1 MLSHVHSFR
10 SLYNCCSQRYVG
22 ADQRQI
28 ENIYS
33 KRKMKQLV
41 EQLKLK
47 KTAGLLKEDVVKAY
61 AEAQWNMDKF
71 MDDNASFDEY
81 YSLIQ
86 AKDVDGL
93 VEFLENNVAS
103 EERMMQYF
111 PEDGTIEAF
120 AQYLINN

>member
-1 MLSHVHSFR
+1 
-10 SLYNCCSQRYVG
+10 
-22 ADQRQI
+22 
-28 ENIYS
+28 
-33 KRKMKQLV
+33 MKQLI
-41 EQLKLK
+41 EQLQLK

-93 VEFLENNVAS
+93 VEFLEMNVAS

-111 PEDGTIEAF
+111 PEAGTLKGF
-120 AQYLINN
+120 AEYLINN

>member
-1 MLSHVHSFR
+1 
-10 SLYNCCSQRYVG
+10 
-22 ADQRQI
+22 
-28 ENIYS
+28 
-33 KRKMKQLV
+33 MKQLI
-41 EQLKLK
+41 EQLQLK
-47 KTAGLLKEDVVKAY
+47 KTAGLLKENEDRAY

-93 VEFLENNVAS
+93 VEFLEMNVAS

>member
-1 MLSHVHSFR
+1 
-10 SLYNCCSQRYVG
+10 
-22 ADQRQI
+22 
-28 ENIYS
+28 
-33 KRKMKQLV
+33 MKQLI
-41 EQLKLK
+41 EQLQLR
-47 KTAGLLKEDVVKAY
+47 KTAGLLKENEDRAY
-61 AEAQWNMDKF
+61 AEAQWKMDKF
-71 MDDNASFDEY
+71 MDDNADFDEY
-81 YSLIQ
+81 YSLVQ